1 MIESHLRVLPRHL
14 ELPAPDEVH
23 LWRTGLDLDDA
34 EALARRALLNDT
46 ERARADRFFR
56 PIHGIRFTAGR
67 SFLRALLAAYL
78 QRSPREV
85 RFDYGPQGK
94 PTLVE
99 GGVLQFNLSHSGA
112 EALCAVSLGETV
124 GVDIE
129 ACRPSRDLVPIAR
142 RFFSS
147 EEQAAFLAVP
157 AAAQIGAFYR
167 CWTSKE
173 ALLKAWG
180 TGLTTPLD
188 RFTVSLDPS
197 APRLLHMDVPGIHHR
212 DWYLYGVPVPEGFC
226 ATLATP
232 APAGALRLVYCEGVG
247 CLKDNSRTN

>member
-23 LWRTGLDLDDA
+23 LWRTGLDLSEA
-34 EALARRALLNDT
+34 EAQARRALLNDT

-56 PIHGIRFTAGR
+56 PIHGVRFTAGR

-78 QRSPREV
+78 NQSPQEIA
-85 RFDYGPQGK
+85 FEYGPHGK
-94 PTLVE
+94 PTLA
-99 GGVLQFNLSHSGA
+99 GGAGLQFNLSHSGA
-112 EALCAVSLGETV
+112 EALCAVTTGDTV

-129 ACRPSRDLVPIAR
+129 GCRPSRDLVPIAR

-147 EEQAAFLAVP
+147 EEQAAFLALS
-157 AAAQIGAFYR
+157 AEEQIGAFYR

-188 RFTVSLDPS
+188 RFTVSLDPH
-197 APRLLHMDVPGIHHR
+197 APRLLEMDVPGILHR
-212 DWYLYGVPVPEGFC
+212 DWYLYGVPVPAGYS
-226 ATLATP
+226 ATLAVPVP
-232 APAGALRLVYCEGVG
+232 ARVIRPAHCDGLGA
-247 CLKDNSRTN
+247 